1 MTVRQEAKIQVLRF
15 SGQWKDLG
23 TWNTLTEAM
32 EENVVG
38 DAVMNETCENVHV
51 INELNVPVLAM
62 GLHDVVIS
70 ASPEGILVSDK
81 EQSSYIKPFVDGLDQ
96 RVMFA
101 EKSWGSFRVM
111 DVEEESL
118 TIKVTLKAG
127 HRMNYHSHRNRDEVW
142 VVTSGTGRT
151 IVDGMEQ
158 EVRAGDVITMRA
170 GCRHTIIAEG
180 ELKLVEIQLGREI
193 SVHDKQKYEL
203 EYD

>member
-1 MTVRQEAKIQVLRF
+1 MVEKEAKIQVLRF

-158 EVRAGDVITMRA
+158 EVRAGDVITMQA